1 MINGHGDDIYAYP
14 GITSNF
20 SSNVPGGVNHDG
32 LNRYLYENLSCI
44 RSYPEPEP
52 RSLERELASFHGVMP
67 ENVCATNGATEAI
80 YLIAQAYRN
89 STSVIL
95 APTFSEYADACR
107 LHLHTVRSLFSPDT
121 LPAEA
126 ALVWLCN
133 PNNPTGE
140 VIDLRRLR
148 KWIETHP
155 RHLFV
160 IDQSYEAF
168 TDKPLFSAKEAA
180 DYPNVLLLHS
190 LTKRFAVPGLRIGYV
205 TAHPL
210 LIDKLRSNRMP
221 WSVNALAIAAGHY
234 LLHRAE
240 GDYALDVSALLSERK
255 RVAEA
260 LLSVGGMDVWESDTP
275 YMLICLRSGKAAAL
289 KEFLA
294 LNHGILIRD
303 ASNFEGL
310 DERFFRIAVQTL
322 EENDRLVNCIK
333 EWMYTY

>member
-14 GITSNF
+14 NIISNF

-32 LNRYLYENLSCI
+32 LNRYLCESLSCI

-52 RSLERELASFHGVMP
+52 RSLERELALFHGVMP
-67 ENVCATNGATEAI
+67 ENVCVTNGATEAI

-95 APTFSEYADACR
+95 SPTFSEYADACR
-107 LHLHTVRSLFSPDT
+107 LHLHTVRSLFSPEN
-121 LPAEA
+121 LPSEA
-126 ALVWLCN
+126 SLVWLCN

-140 VIDLRRLR
+140 VIDFRRLR
-148 KWIETHP
+148 KWVETHP
-155 RHLFV
+155 RHLFI

-210 LIDKLRSNRMP
+210 LIDKLRRNRMP

-234 LLHRAE
+234 LLHHAE
-240 GDYALDVSALLSERK
+240 TDYALDVLALLSERK

-260 LLSVGGMDVWESDTP
+260 LRGVGGMDVWESDTP

-310 DERFFRIAVQTL
+310 DGRFFRIAVQAPA
-322 EENDRLVNCIK
+322 ENDRLVNCIK